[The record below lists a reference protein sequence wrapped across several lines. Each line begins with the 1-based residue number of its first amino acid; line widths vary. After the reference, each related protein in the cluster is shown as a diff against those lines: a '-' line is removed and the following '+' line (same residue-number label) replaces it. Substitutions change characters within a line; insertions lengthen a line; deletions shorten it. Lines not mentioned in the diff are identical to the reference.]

1 MHLESNHCNWPS
13 SVKNK
18 SDTTD
23 ILPADLPDLSVESKD
38 GPDTIEPTDFT
49 PASGRPG
56 GRRFKPSR
64 PMVAIVI
71 ALLACLP
78 VIFFLFS
85 ARSITI
91 ETNPLTEQLEID
103 GGPVL
108 PVGNRYLLLPGV
120 YTAEATAD
128 GYYPLQEPFVV
139 TAETGQE
146 FVFEMVL
153 LPDILNINSTP
164 VSDATVVVDGQPVG
178 QTPLND
184 FELKGGEHQLEL
196 TAPRYQTYSEL
207 LNLDGG
213 GNRLELTAELKP
225 AWSEVSFAST
235 PPGAAISIDGEER
248 GLTPAT
254 IEILQGTHDIRL
266 SLPGHKSWESLLEI
280 PANEMVKVPM
290 AELEVVDGQLLVIT
304 RPGNANILVNEQFAG
319 QSELELELAPGKS
332 YRIEAFKTGYQN
344 ASRTVNIVSGQEQT
358 LTLTLQAELGEIVI
372 RTKPEDATIRI
383 NGRESTLPGGKVS
396 LPAVPQRI
404 TVSRAGFVDFQTTVT
419 PKPGFTQ
426 QIDAVLKT
434 EEQAKWEAVKPKL
447 ITSAGQTLNLIRAGQ
462 FTMGASRREAG
473 RRANETLREVD
484 LPRPFYLATRE
495 VTNAQYRQ
503 FKADHSSQR
512 ADRFSLNGNDQPVV
526 KISWEDAARYCNWLS
541 QRDGLTPVYRFSGE
555 QLLEFDPKASG
566 YRLPTEAEWAWVA
579 RVTNEG
585 QLKFPWGDLF
595 PPSGKAGNFADRS
608 AISILG
614 RVVPGYDDG
623 FAVSA
628 PVGSF
633 PPNAS
638 GFYDLGG
645 NVAEW
650 IHDFYGQVTK
660 ASGRIET
667 DPMGPDK
674 GKFHVI
680 RDSSWRHGTVVELRL
695 SFRDYGD
702 KARDDVGFRIARYVF

>member
-1 MHLESNHCNWPS
+1 M
-13 SVKNK
+13 NK
-18 SDTTD
+18 SDKTEN
-23 ILPADLPDLSVESKD
+23 LPDELSTPSMEGMD
-38 GPDTIEPTDFT
+38 GSDAIEPADFT

-64 PMVAIVI
+64 PLVAVVI

-78 VIFFLFS
+78 VIYFLFS
-85 ARSITI
+85 ARSITVD
-91 ETNPLTEQLEID
+91 TVPLTEQLEID

-108 PVGNRYLLLPGV
+108 PVGNRYLLLPGA
-120 YTAEATAD
+120 YTVEAMAER
-128 GYYPLQEPFVV
+128 YYPLRESFVV

-164 VSDATVVVDGQPVG
+164 VSEATVIVDGQTVG
-178 QTPLND
+178 QTPLID
-184 FELKGGEHQLEL
+184 FELTSGEHQLEL
-196 TAPRYQTYSEL
+196 TAPRYQTYSES

-213 GNRLELTAELKP
+213 GNRLELTADLLP
-225 AWSEVSFAST
+225 AWSEVSFESI
-235 PPGAAISIDGEER
+235 PPGAAISIDGEESA
-248 GLTPAT
+248 LTPAT
-254 IEILQGTHDIRL
+254 VEILQGRRDIRI
-266 SLPGHKSWESLLEI
+266 SLPGHKSWEGRLEI
-280 PANEMVKVPM
+280 PANEKIEVP
-290 AELEVVDGQLLVIT
+290 AVELEVVDGQLLVIT
-304 RPGNANILVNEQFAG
+304 RPGNANILVNDQFAG

-344 ASRTVNIVSGQEQT
+344 ASGTVNIVSGQEQT

-372 RTKPEDATIRI
+372 RTKPEDAAIRI
-383 NGRESTLPGGKVS
+383 NGREKQLTGGKIA

-404 TVSRAGFVDFQTTVT
+404 TVSRAGFVDFQTTIT

-426 QIDAVLKT
+426 QIDAILKT
-434 EEQAKWEAVKPKL
+434 EEQAKWEAVKPQL
-447 ITSAGQTLNLIRAGQ
+447 TTSAGQTLKLIRAGQ

-495 VTNAQYRQ
+495 VTNAQYRE
-503 FKADHSSQR
+503 FKASHSSQR
-512 ADRFSLNGNDQPVV
+512 ADRFSLNGDDQPVV
-526 KISWEDAARYCNWLS
+526 KVTWEDAARYCNWLS

-555 QLLEFDPKASG
+555 VLQNFDPQATG

-579 RVTNEG
+579 RVTIDG

-595 PPSGKAGNFADRS
+595 PPTGKAGNFADHS
-608 AISILG
+608 ASLFLG
-614 RVVPGYDDG
+614 RVIPGYDDG
-623 FAVSA
+623 FAASA

-633 PPNAS
+633 PPNAA

-645 NVAEW
+645 NVSEW

-660 ASGRIET
+660 ASGRVEK
-667 DPMGPDK
+667 DPMGPTN

-680 RDSSWRHGTVVELRL
+680 RDSSWRHGSVVELRL

-702 KARDDVGFRIARYVF
+702 KARDDLGFRIARYVF